1 MLSSRAIEAIVNKS
15 KMSKVP
21 EIPSK
26 TCDASRRKAV
36 IINNSLYTKKVFGFS
51 CHIALKNSSPDKN
64 HSPSGRLFRTKPV
77 KKDGLENVIELL
89 FSGRNE
95 NQLKIKMLLFLKK

>member
-1 MLSSRAIEAIVNKS
+1 
-15 KMSKVP
+15 MSNVP
-21 EIPSK
+21 AIPSK
-26 TCDASRRKAV
+26 TCDISRRKAV
-36 IINNSLYTKKVFGFS
+36 LIKHSLYTKKVFGFL
-51 CHIALKNSSPDKN
+51 CHIARKNSSPDKN

-95 NQLKIKMLLFLKK
+95 NQLKIGILLFLKK